1 MGTMHVL
8 DTTGHTDITWDTQ
21 VEEEVAVARDE
32 FEKLLCGGRM
42 AFSDE
47 GLVREFDPGVKELT
61 VIPLMVG
68 G

>member
-1 MGTMHVL
+1 MGKMHVL
-8 DTTGHTDITWDTQ
+8 DITGHTDITWNVA

-32 FEKLLCGGRM
+32 FEKLLRGGRM

-47 GLVREFDPGVKELT
+47 GQVREFDPEVKELT
-61 VIPLMVG
+61 VIPIMVG